1 MAAADSLASDRP
13 SLRSGSTS
21 QGLLLTLIGDY
32 WWGQPMYIPSAALVA
47 LLKEFDISD
56 QAARAA
62 LSRVQR
68 AGYLVGERDGRRT
81 MYRLSPESANRAV
94 TSGRRIMQFTAETA
108 DAASGWNGRWTIV
121 TYALQTDQVDERRE
135 IRRRLRRLGFG
146 PLQDAVWVSPRVTA
160 VQLRKGFDADH
171 AQAVTVFEHARLAEA
186 DELDVVRVWELDEL
200 AARYDSILAQLREI
214 LPLVRARSDPSPE
227 VALTARTEA
236 MQEWRK
242 MPAIDPRLPSE
253 LLPADWPGW
262 EARRL
267 FAEVYDAL
275 GPLAAQRVRDVIA
288 PHSEVAA
295 AAVHFDAVA
304 APR

>member
-32 WWGQPMYIPSAALVA
+32 WFGQPMYIPSAALVA
-47 LLKEFDISD
+47 LLREFDISD

-68 AGYLVGERDGRRT
+68 AGYLIGERDGRRT
-81 MYRLSPESANRAV
+81 MYRLSPESAGRAL
-94 TSGRRIMQFTAETA
+94 TSGRRIMRFTAETPESVPA
-108 DAASGWNGRWTIV
+108 WNGRWTMV
-121 TYALQTDQVDERRE
+121 TYALQTEQVDERRE
-135 IRRRLRRLGFG
+135 IRRQLRRLGFG

-160 VQLRKGFDADH
+160 AQLRRNFDDEFAD
-171 AQAVTVFEHARLAEA
+171 AITVFEHARLADD
-186 DELDVVRVWELDEL
+186 DELDVARVWELDEL
-200 AARYDSILAQLREI
+200 AARYEAILDLVREI
-214 LPLVRARSDPSPE
+214 LPLVRSRSEPSPE
-227 VALTARTEA
+227 VALKARAEA

-242 MPAIDPRLPSE
+242 MPAIDPRLPAE
-253 LLPADWPGW
+253 LLPAKWPGW
-262 EARRL
+262 EARKR

-275 GPLAAQRVRDVIA
+275 GPRAAERVREVVE

-295 AAVHFDAVA
+295 AAVHFDSVA
-304 APR
+304 SPR